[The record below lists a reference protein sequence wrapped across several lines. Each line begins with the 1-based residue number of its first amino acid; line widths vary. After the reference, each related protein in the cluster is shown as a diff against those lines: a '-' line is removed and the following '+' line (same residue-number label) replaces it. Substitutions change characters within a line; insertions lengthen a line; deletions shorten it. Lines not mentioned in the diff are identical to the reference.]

1 MPESRAF
8 SCGRGS
14 ARSCDSD
21 QKCPTWGNGGQ
32 ERNSQRHVRGTHARL
47 FRKVLFNRPRSKWP
61 AAHGLNAACI
71 LGTTSYILECASII
85 HEVSKMK
92 QQSSY
97 KPPGHEGSDVLND
110 CLNSKLCFFFFCLIA
125 SGPFMK
131 EVPPKHS
138 RASLTHAAQ
147 EEPGRSRPRGR
158 TPPPS
163 GRRGCRTC
171 CEVPARQA
179 GARRTRVRAVLTG
192 GPAGVVPG
200 LGDLPPRGRR
210 AACALRTPCR
220 CSCV

>member
-21 QKCPTWGNGGQ
+21 QKCPAWGNGGQ
-32 ERNSQRHVRGTHARL
+32 ERNSQCHARGTRARL

-61 AAHGLNAACI
+61 TAHGLNAACI

-110 CLNSKLCFFFFCLIA
+110 CLNSKLCCFFFLSDSFWSIYEG
-125 SGPFMK
+125 SS
-131 EVPPKHS
+131 PKTQQS
-138 RASLTHAAQ
+138 QLDTCGAGGTRA
-147 EEPGRSRPRGR
+147 
-158 TPPPS
+158 
-163 GRRGCRTC
+163 
-171 CEVPARQA
+171 
-179 GARRTRVRAVLTG
+179 
-192 GPAGVVPG
+192 
-200 LGDLPPRGRR
+200 
-210 AACALRTPCR
+210 
-220 CSCV
+220 